1 MTFVMSYIMEL
12 IFILIGLMSIYL
24 GFTEYQF
31 WIKTVPGG
39 GFMPILAGGL
49 IVLISLMVIFDKT
62 KGKKVKIKKQA
73 FYPVAAILLTIALN
87 VVVGVLPAITFMVF
101 GWLKWI
107 EKYPVKKSII
117 IALLTSACAYGV
129 FWIWLRVPFPTG
141 LLNIN
146 F

>member
-1 MTFVMSYIMEL
+1 MTFIMSYIMEL
-12 IFILIGLMSIYL
+12 IFIFIGLVSIYL
-24 GFTEYQF
+24 GYAEYEF

-49 IVLISLMVIFDKT
+49 IVLISLMVIFDK
-62 KGKKVKIKKQA
+62 KKAQKIKIVGKA
-73 FYPVAAILLTIALN
+73 FYPVAAVLITIALN

-107 EKYPVKKSII
+107 EKYNYKKSII
-117 IALLTSACAYGV
+117 TAIITSACAYGI
-129 FWIWLRVPFPTG
+129 FWVWLRVPFPTG

>member
-1 MTFVMSYIMEL
+1 MTFIMSYIMEL
-12 IFILIGLMSIYL
+12 IFILIGLASIYL
-24 GFTEYQF
+24 GYAEYEF

-39 GFMPILAGGL
+39 GFMPVLAGGL
-49 IVLISLMVIFDKT
+49 IVLISLMVIFDK
-62 KGKKVKIKKQA
+62 KKAQKIKLVGKA
-73 FYPVAAILLTIALN
+73 FYPVAAVLITIALN

-107 EKYPVKKSII
+107 EKYNYKKSMI
-117 IALLTSACAYGV
+117 IALITSACAYGI
-129 FWIWLRVPFPTG
+129 FWVWLRVPFPTG